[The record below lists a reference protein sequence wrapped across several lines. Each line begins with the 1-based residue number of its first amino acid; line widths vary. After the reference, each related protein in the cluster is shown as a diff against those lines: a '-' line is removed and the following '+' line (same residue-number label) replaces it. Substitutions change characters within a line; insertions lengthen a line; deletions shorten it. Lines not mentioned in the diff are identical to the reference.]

1 MASVGVMTAVVQ
13 SIFENFDKDV
23 SVFTVTFCFFF
34 FFSMHSR
41 DLGFYLKINL
51 LLQKGCVNLKNESVG
66 VPEGKVRKAV
76 LTLPTSGKCQPRAL
90 GLGVRG
96 LILFAHQL

>member
-34 FFSMHSR
+34 SFPCT
-41 DLGFYLKINL
+41 I
-51 LLQKGCVNLKNESVG
+51 V
-66 VPEGKVRKAV
+66 
-76 LTLPTSGKCQPRAL
+76 T
-90 GLGVRG
+90 
-96 LILFAHQL
+96 